1 VLVACLN
8 TEDTSPG
15 PAIHL
20 GDATMDVHKRKYECG
35 KIPRARAICDVGGTV
50 ASFLYIKFVGHV
62 LTFNREEAK
71 YNNKLVYL
79 YTK

>member
-1 VLVACLN
+1 VLVAYLN

-20 GDATMDVHKRKYECG
+20 GDATMDVHKRMNAVKSPG
-35 KIPRARAICDVGGTV
+35 ARAICDVGV
-50 ASFLYIKFVGHV
+50 RWLLFLYIKFARHV
-62 LTFNREEAK
+62 LTLNGEEAK